1 MFGGKVQDILKQKTG
16 QDAVIEI
23 DNLLAPIFYEK
34 PDSLSQPERNICYI
48 EDLEREVN
56 NGGFDQFFLNSSGD
70 NTQETILALKE
81 IGSTRFLSL
90 LESATQQFP
99 SGKVPRDRD
108 ERLEVME
115 QMEERTESAWNDLD
129 DQFYMYDED
138 IYGLLIAYIQK
149 NIKDFR

>member
-1 MFGGKVQDILKQKTG
+1 LFGGKVQDILKQKAG
-16 QDAVIEI
+16 QDAMIEI
-23 DNLLAPIFYEK
+23 DSLLAPIFNEN
-34 PDSLSQPERNICYI
+34 PDSLSQPEKNICYI

-56 NGGFDQFFLNSSGD
+56 NGGFGQFFLNSPGD
-70 NTQETILALKE
+70 NTEETIHALKE
-81 IGSTRFLSL
+81 IGSKRFLSL

-115 QMEERTESAWNDLD
+115 QIEEKAEAAWSALD

-138 IYGLLIAYIQK
+138 IHGLLVAYIQK